1 VTNNNAFI
9 EQVEFPNHLIDKPHL
24 LVYPDDVSSW
34 QKGDSMKIFD
44 LKWEQIRAWLLWI
57 VLPLVMGILIA
68 SAIPRPIVGIIRLED
83 AIYSYSA
90 REMIT
95 QINYA
100 IEHPE
105 VRAVVIAFDS
115 PGGTVV
121 DTEAVYME
129 LARLREKK
137 PVVIAINGMAASGAY
152 YLSANSD
159 YIYAKPT
166 SLVGNIGVIGY
177 LPSTP
182 MIFEEIIST
191 GPYKLWGSPRDTDMR
206 QIEMIKQG
214 FHQAVTLG
222 RGDRL
227 NVETDIL
234 LSGQIWPGMEALRLG
249 LIDGLGTENDA
260 FDKAAELARISHF
273 ETKDLRDLAGIQ
285 SVYDYFFME
294 SPEGVKLPYPK
305 EPGIYMLYIPQLPVE
320 K

>member
-1 VTNNNAFI
+1 
-9 EQVEFPNHLIDKPHL
+9 
-24 LVYPDDVSSW
+24 
-34 QKGDSMKIFD
+34 MKIFD